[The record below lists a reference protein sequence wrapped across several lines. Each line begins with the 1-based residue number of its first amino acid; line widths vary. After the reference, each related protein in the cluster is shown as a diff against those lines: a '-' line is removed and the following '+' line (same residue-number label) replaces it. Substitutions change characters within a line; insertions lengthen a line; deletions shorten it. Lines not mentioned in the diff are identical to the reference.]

1 MYTIKFICEELNIRP
16 LISND
21 LSSKISE
28 LVYDSRKVNNPDESL
43 FFALK
48 ATRDGHDFIPDAYK
62 KGIRNFV
69 ISNPVAFFEGKND
82 VNVIQVD
89 NVLHFMQELVAY
101 HRKQFQYPIIGITG
115 SNGKSIVKAW
125 LFQLLIP
132 EKKVYQSPKSY
143 NSQLGVALSLWNLGP
158 QYDLA
163 IIEAGI
169 SEPGEMSSLQKM
181 IQPNIGIFTN
191 IGVAHSQNFSS
202 KQEKLKE
209 KMKLF
214 SQVDTLVAGS
224 DYIDAEQ
231 IDHNIRLVTW
241 GRTDRD
247 QIQLIQEET
256 HNQLSKLKIRIGE
269 VICICQV
276 PFTDRAS
283 IENIMSCIA
292 CMYFMGYDAETIVE
306 RIQNLKPLEMRL
318 QLKKGINNSSII
330 DDSYSNDL
338 ASLKISLEFLNQQ
351 NQHNS
356 KTLILSEME
365 GLAESEKLQ
374 QKLIGLLNSSEL
386 QKFIWVGNKYPW
398 LKDIE
403 IDLMKEY
410 ATTEEFLEHLTEL
423 NLSDESILIK
433 GARKFQFERIVQRL
447 ALRSHGTVL
456 EINLNAISNNL
467 MLYRSLI
474 PKNVK
479 LMAMVKAFS
488 YGSGSFEVANLLQFS
503 KVDYLTVAFADEGV
517 ELRTTGIALPIMV
530 LSPDRDTFQSLI
542 QHNLE
547 PEVYS
552 MDFLHEFI
560 EFLEEQKIND
570 FKIHLKL
577 DTGMHRLGFFPSQID
592 AVVEKLK
599 SQKQVR
605 VQSFFT
611 HLVASG
617 DPNQDEFTA
626 SQISSYLTAAQK
638 LEQGLGYK
646 FIKHVA
652 NTSAIVRWPQA
663 HLDMVRLG
671 IGLYGVHMDK
681 NLMNLEQVSCL
692 KTTVTQIKELPAGE
706 TVGYDRKGVLSRDSK
721 IATVKI
727 GYADGYARRFGNSVG
742 KMQINGFLA
751 PTVGNICMD
760 MCMLD
765 VTGQDV
771 QVGDEVLV
779 FPDLMQAAS
788 DIGTIPY
795 ELLVNIS
802 SRVKRVY
809 YYE

>member
-1 MYTIKFICEELNIRP
+1 
-16 LISND
+16 
-21 LSSKISE
+21 
-28 LVYDSRKVNNPDESL
+28 
-43 FFALK
+43 
-48 ATRDGHDFIPDAYK
+48 
-62 KGIRNFV
+62 
-69 ISNPVAFFEGKND
+69 
-82 VNVIQVD
+82 
-89 NVLHFMQELVAY
+89 
-101 HRKQFQYPIIGITG
+101 
-115 SNGKSIVKAW
+115 
-125 LFQLLIP
+125 
-132 EKKVYQSPKSY
+132 
-143 NSQLGVALSLWNLGP
+143 
-158 QYDLA
+158 
-163 IIEAGI
+163 
-169 SEPGEMSSLQKM
+169 
-181 IQPNIGIFTN
+181 
-191 IGVAHSQNFSS
+191 
-202 KQEKLKE
+202 
-209 KMKLF
+209 
-214 SQVDTLVAGS
+214 
-224 DYIDAEQ
+224 
-231 IDHNIRLVTW
+231 
-241 GRTDRD
+241 
-247 QIQLIQEET
+247 
-256 HNQLSKLKIRIGE
+256 
-269 VICICQV
+269 
-276 PFTDRAS
+276 
-283 IENIMSCIA
+283 
-292 CMYFMGYDAETIVE
+292 
-306 RIQNLKPLEMRL
+306 
-318 QLKKGINNSSII
+318 
-330 DDSYSNDL
+330 
-338 ASLKISLEFLNQQ
+338 
-351 NQHNS
+351 
-356 KTLILSEME
+356 
-365 GLAESEKLQ
+365 
-374 QKLIGLLNSSEL
+374 
-386 QKFIWVGNKYPW
+386 
-398 LKDIE
+398 
-403 IDLMKEY
+403 
-410 ATTEEFLEHLTEL
+410 
-423 NLSDESILIK
+423 
-433 GARKFQFERIVQRL
+433 
-447 ALRSHGTVL
+447 
-456 EINLNAISNNL
+456 
-467 MLYRSLI
+467 
-474 PKNVK
+474 
-479 LMAMVKAFS
+479 
-488 YGSGSFEVANLLQFS
+488 VANLLQFS

-517 ELRTTGIALPIMV
+517 ELRTAGIALPIMV

-577 DTGMHRLGFFPSQID
+577 DTGMHRLGFFPSEID

-671 IGLYGVHMDK
+671 IGLYGVDMDK

>member
-69 ISNPVAFFEGKND
+69 ISNPVTFFEGKND

-89 NVLHFMQELVAY
+89 NVLQFMQELVAY

-158 QYDLA
+158 HYDLA

-169 SEPGEMSSLQKM
+169 SEPGEMSSLQQM

-209 KMKLF
+209 KIKLF
-214 SQVDTLVAGS
+214 SQVDTLIAGS
-224 DYIDAEQ
+224 DYIDTEQ
-231 IDHNIRLVTW
+231 IDPNIRLVTW

-374 QKLIGLLNSSEL
+374 QKLIALLNSSEL

-517 ELRTTGIALPIMV
+517 ELRTAGIALPIMV

-577 DTGMHRLGFFPSQID
+577 DTGMHRLGFFPSEID

-626 SQISSYLTAAQK
+626 TQMSSYLTAAQK

-671 IGLYGVHMDK
+671 IGLYGVDMDK

-692 KTTVTQIKELPAGE
+692 KTTVTQIKELQAGE

>member
-1 MYTIKFICEELNIRP
+1 M
-16 LISND
+16 
-21 LSSKISE
+21 
-28 LVYDSRKVNNPDESL
+28 
-43 FFALK
+43 
-48 ATRDGHDFIPDAYK
+48 
-62 KGIRNFV
+62 
-69 ISNPVAFFEGKND
+69 
-82 VNVIQVD
+82 
-89 NVLHFMQELVAY
+89 
-101 HRKQFQYPIIGITG
+101 
-115 SNGKSIVKAW
+115 
-125 LFQLLIP
+125 
-132 EKKVYQSPKSY
+132 
-143 NSQLGVALSLWNLGP
+143 
-158 QYDLA
+158 
-163 IIEAGI
+163 
-169 SEPGEMSSLQKM
+169 
-181 IQPNIGIFTN
+181 
-191 IGVAHSQNFSS
+191 
-202 KQEKLKE
+202 
-209 KMKLF
+209 
-214 SQVDTLVAGS
+214 
-224 DYIDAEQ
+224 
-231 IDHNIRLVTW
+231 
-241 GRTDRD
+241 
-247 QIQLIQEET
+247 
-256 HNQLSKLKIRIGE
+256 
-269 VICICQV
+269 ICICQV

-517 ELRTTGIALPIMV
+517 ELRTAGIALPIMV

-577 DTGMHRLGFFPSQID
+577 DTGMHRLGFFPSEID

-638 LEQGLGYK
+638 LEQGLGYT

-671 IGLYGVHMDK
+671 IGLYGVDMDK
-681 NLMNLEQVSCL
+681 NLPNLEQVGCL
-692 KTTVTQIKELPAGE
+692 KTTVTQIKELQAGE

>member
-69 ISNPVAFFEGKND
+69 ISNPVTFFEGKND

-89 NVLHFMQELVAY
+89 NVLQFMQELVAY

-169 SEPGEMSSLQKM
+169 SEPGEMSSLQQM

-214 SQVDTLVAGS
+214 SQVETLIAGS
-224 DYIDAEQ
+224 DYIDTEQ
-231 IDHNIRLVTW
+231 IDPNIRLVTW
-241 GRTDRD
+241 GRTDRG

-517 ELRTTGIALPIMV
+517 ELRTAGIALPIMV

-577 DTGMHRLGFFPSQID
+577 DTGMHRLGFFPSEID

-626 SQISSYLTAAQK
+626 SQISSYLNAAQK

-671 IGLYGVHMDK
+671 IGLYGVDMDK

-692 KTTVTQIKELPAGE
+692 KTTVTQIKELQAGE

>member
-69 ISNPVAFFEGKND
+69 ISNPVTFFEGKND

-89 NVLHFMQELVAY
+89 NVLQFMQELVAY

-143 NSQLGVALSLWNLGP
+143 NSQLGVALSLWNLGQ

-169 SEPGEMSSLQKM
+169 SEPGEMASLQKM

-214 SQVDTLVAGS
+214 SQVDTLIAGS
-224 DYIDAEQ
+224 DYIDTEQ
-231 IDHNIRLVTW
+231 IDANIRLVTW

-374 QKLIGLLNSSEL
+374 QKLIALLNSSEL

-517 ELRTTGIALPIMV
+517 ELRTAGIALPIMV

-577 DTGMHRLGFFPSQID
+577 DTGMHRLGFFPSEID

-626 SQISSYLTAAQK
+626 SQISSYLNAAQK

-671 IGLYGVHMDK
+671 IGLYGVDMDK